1 MSLSIPKRMQAP
13 TASHARSKVQEKAQA
28 KRIGGKVTTGSGNK
42 YEKGDVRLKGVARIE
57 AKTTKNSSYSVSKET
72 IRKLEEAAFGSGEIP
87 ILHVELELG
96 NCKFVVM
103 PDYALDMVLDVVRE
117 RNGTA

>member
-1 MSLSIPKRMQAP
+1 MTLATPKRLQGQTP
-13 TASHARSKVQEKAQA
+13 SHARARVQESAQA

-42 YEKGDVRLKGVARIE
+42 YEKGDVRLKGIARVE
-57 AKTTKNSSYSVSKET
+57 AKTTKNSSYSVSKDT
-72 IRKLEEAAFGSGEIP
+72 IRKLEEACFGAGEIP

-103 PDYALDMVLDVVRE
+103 PDYALDMVLDVL
-117 RNGTA
+117 RNKDAAS

>member
-1 MSLSIPKRMQAP
+1 MALATPKRLQAP
-13 TASHARSKVQEKAQA
+13 TPSHARSKVQEKTQA
-28 KRIGGKVTTGSGNK
+28 KRVGGKVTTGSGNK

-57 AKTTKNSSYSVSKET
+57 AKTTKNSSYSVTKET
-72 IRKLEEAAFGSGEIP
+72 IRKLEDACFGAGEIP

-103 PDYALDMVLDVVRE
+103 PDYALDMVLDVLRE
-117 RNGTA
+117 KNGTA